1 MGIPSNPEQKLEMA
15 EDTAK
20 ATAWTSVVA
29 LEDSP
34 IPSGWGQEAG
44 RVTGSGLYIAPPP
57 LKKTLYKKTTSC
69 GACTPSLRH
78 QLGTKINT
86 CWMNGLYYCVLV
98 LATGL
103 VGEVVPWWPS

>member
-1 MGIPSNPEQKLEMA
+1 MGIPSNLEQKLEMA

-20 ATAWTSVVA
+20 ATAWMSVVA

-57 LKKTLYKKTTSC
+57 LKKKRFIRKPQ
-69 GACTPSLRH
+69 A
-78 QLGTKINT
+78 
-86 CWMNGLYYCVLV
+86 V
-98 LATGL
+98 GL
-103 VGEVVPWWPS
+103 VPRL